1 MPASQTSFFEALAAG
16 TLRFAYG
23 MPLWAFALIALG
35 LVALTWIGYLKTS
48 RPLSGGWRACF
59 IGLRSAVLILVL
71 FCLLRPVVVDLETVP
86 QETFFAVLIDES
98 ESMSIADMP
107 SARTRAAAAREAVA
121 DALLAP
127 LAADYQVRYFGFG
140 GQTRRLAGL
149 DDLEPETSGASST
162 SIGGALD
169 AVNDQ
174 LGGLPL
180 GGVLLVS
187 DGSDNS
193 GIDAEI
199 AARRFEAS
207 GVPVFTLGVGQE
219 VLPRDVG
226 IDAVTSSQ
234 TVLEGSVFT
243 AQVRVQQQGFAGQTL
258 RLSVRDG
265 EREVATREVIL
276 DAGDIAQ
283 RFELELEPERQEA
296 IVYELTAQVI
306 GDSGVVSETVEQ
318 NNRYQFL
325 VDNTPKPALD
335 ILFIEGHPRNEYKFI
350 QRAIRGDES
359 LRLATYLRTGPEKF
373 YRQGIESPTELS
385 GGFPDSRDELFDYEA
400 VILGDIE
407 QEFFSSEQLQLLD
420 DFVAER
426 GGGLLLSGRVDEG
439 FIGTPLADIAPLSL
453 VAEAFL
459 PAPLQGGIRR
469 GDHPTGALYSPSLT
483 AAGRVSP
490 LLRLMSEERANQ
502 ALWSNLPQLQGVYVT
517 GRAKPG
523 ATVLLEHPTLTYQNQ
538 PLPIIASQRYGSGR
552 SMSIATAS
560 TWRWQMMLPAE
571 DQSQER
577 LWRQLLRWL
586 AVSAADRVTLNF
598 DREFYH
604 VGDTVRV
611 EATVVDAAYA
621 PDNEATLWLQR
632 ENPLGAVSDTPMQWQ
647 LEDEGV
653 YRAEFVASEE
663 GIHSLLVDVASAAGE
678 GRAEN
683 AEQRAAIVVTPSLRE
698 FNQSGLDAGL
708 LERLAAATGGSYR
721 PVARAD
727 ELAAAI
733 RATPNAYSK
742 EVVTDL
748 WDSPWLLGLL
758 ILLLCVDWALRRSK
772 GLS

>member
-1 MPASQTSFFEALAAG
+1 
-16 TLRFAYG
+16 
-23 MPLWAFALIALG
+23 
-35 LVALTWIGYLKTS
+35 
-48 RPLSGGWRACF
+48 
-59 IGLRSAVLILVL
+59 
-71 FCLLRPVVVDLETVP
+71 
-86 QETFFAVLIDES
+86 
-98 ESMSIADMP
+98 
-107 SARTRAAAAREAVA
+107 
-121 DALLAP
+121 
-127 LAADYQVRYFGFG
+127 
-140 GQTRRLAGL
+140 
-149 DDLEPETSGASST
+149 
-162 SIGGALD
+162 
-169 AVNDQ
+169 
-174 LGGLPL
+174 
-180 GGVLLVS
+180 
-187 DGSDNS
+187 
-193 GIDAEI
+193 
-199 AARRFEAS
+199 
-207 GVPVFTLGVGQE
+207 
-219 VLPRDVG
+219 
-226 IDAVTSSQ
+226 
-234 TVLEGSVFT
+234 
-243 AQVRVQQQGFAGQTL
+243 
-258 RLSVRDG
+258 VRDG

-283 RFELELEPERQEA
+283 RFELELEPEREEA